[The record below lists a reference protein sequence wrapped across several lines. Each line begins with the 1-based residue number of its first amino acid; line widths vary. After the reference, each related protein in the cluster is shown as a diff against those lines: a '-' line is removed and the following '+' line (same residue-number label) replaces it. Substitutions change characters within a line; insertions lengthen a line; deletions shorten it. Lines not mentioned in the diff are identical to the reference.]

1 MDTIQTLV
9 LWPHL
14 QTLSMATF
22 GQTTTEVMFFMQFY
36 LEMFTKLIQGE
47 GEVETKALFQEKEE
61 SKRGD
66 TTQLSICRIHSC
78 DYSAN
83 V

>member
-1 MDTIQTLV
+1 MRPTLV

-22 GQTTTEVMFFMQFY
+22 GQTTTEALSYMQFNQ
-36 LEMFTKLIQGE
+36 EMFIKLIPGE
-47 GEVETKALFQEKEE
+47 GEVDNKALFQEKEE

-66 TTQLSICRIHSC
+66 TTQLSRRRIHYVITPPSI
-78 DYSAN
+78 
-83 V
+83 